1 MSNILALIDG
11 SVYARSVCDHAAWA
25 AARLSAP
32 LELLHVLPP
41 HLPSTD
47 APDLSAHLDAEAIG
61 HLLAEL
67 AAHDEQTAKLAQR
80 RARALLEAA
89 QAHIAANDAPPTT
102 TRLRQGEL
110 VETLAALEPTTRLV
124 VIGKRG
130 EAADFAKL
138 HLGSNL
144 ERILRASQRPVL
156 VAARSFRPIARVVLA
171 FDGGP
176 SALKAV
182 AHIAAGTL
190 LRGLPIHLLM
200 AGTPSAQAGQ
210 ALAEAEATLRQAG
223 YDATAATRPGA
234 AEEVIADHVANGG
247 ADLLV
252 MGAYGHSRIR
262 TLIIGSTTTAMIRS
276 CLIPVLLFR

>member
-1 MSNILALIDG
+1 MTHILALVDG
-11 SVYARSVCDHAAWA
+11 SLYTRSVCDHAAWA
-25 AARLSAP
+25 AGRIGAP
-32 LELLHVLPP
+32 VELLHVLPP
-41 HLPSTD
+41 RLPSTD

-80 RARALLEAA
+80 RARAILEAA
-89 QAHIAANDAPPTT
+89 RAHMAEGGVSDVAL
-102 TRLRQGEL
+102 RLRQGDL
-110 VETLAALEPTTRLV
+110 VETLAALESTTRLLV
-124 VIGKRG
+124 VGKRG

-156 VAARSFRPIARVVLA
+156 VAARAFRPIARVVVA

-176 SALKAV
+176 SAIKAV
-182 AHIAAGTL
+182 AHIAGGTL

-200 AGTPSAQAGQ
+200 AGSPSAQAG
-210 ALAEAEATLRQAG
+210 AKLAEAEASLRQAG
-223 YDATAATRPGA
+223 FDATAATRPGG
-234 AEEVIADHVANGG
+234 AEDVIAAHVANGG